1 MISRDE
7 LKLLLPTQLR
17 HLPADLVAV
26 VVMTLCAT
34 GAVFVPGVNETP
46 LRVLFGLPLVL
57 FVPGYVFI
65 AALFPEAGSPSE
77 KTVAAVA
84 PMASSTPTESPS
96 NREST
101 SSEAPVDADRS
112 GIDGIERAALSVG
125 TSIAIVPLLGLVLN
139 ATPWGFRLVPLM
151 SAVVGF
157 TLAATAV
164 AARRR
169 AVLPAGERF
178 SVPYRAWLE
187 TVRGTLLQPDTRSDA
202 ALNVLLAVSVL
213 LTLGS
218 VSYAVAVP
226 MQGEQFSELYL
237 LTEDDDGELV
247 ADGYPS
253 ELVAGESTSVVVGI
267 GNHEHEATEY
277 TVVVQ
282 LQEVE
287 LVSGENQSANE
298 SATGSEIQVVEYEQ
312 IDEFSTQLQH
322 NETAYHEHELRPTT
336 TGEDLRIQYL
346 LYEGE
351 PPNDPSADTAYRSVS
366 LWVDVQE
373 GSVSDEPI

>member
-46 LRVLFGLPLVL
+46 LRVLFGLPLVV

-65 AALFPEAGSPSE
+65 AALFPEAGTPPDSSSS
-77 KTVAAVA
+77 AAASTA
-84 PMASSTPTESPS
+84 P
-96 NREST
+96 
-101 SSEAPVDADRS
+101 EATVDADRS

-218 VSYAVAVP
+218 VSYAVVVP